1 MGMLVWSEPLAWW
14 LAIVSV
20 VSFLGSLLAVPF
32 IAVRIP
38 HDYFCASHRRVDV
51 WGDRSMV
58 VRTLV
63 VMLKNL
69 LGVVLLAAGLAMLI
83 LPGQGLLTMLIG
95 LMVMNFPGKYR
106 LERYLVSRGP
116 VLRGINWIR
125 RRWGVAPLLFVSA
138 GHEEK
143 GQGDS

>member
-1 MGMLVWSEPLAWW
+1 MFVWSETLGWW
-14 LAIVSV
+14 LAVISA
-20 VSFLGSLLAVPF
+20 VSFFGSLVAVPI

-38 HDYFCASHRRVDV
+38 REYFCASCRRIDA
-51 WGDRSMV
+51 WGPRNLV
-58 VRTLV
+58 ARTLV

-69 LGVVLLAAGLAMLI
+69 LGVVLLLAGVAMLV

-116 VLRGINWIR
+116 VLRSISWIR
-125 RRWGVAPLLFVSA
+125 RRWGVAPLFLGPDEA
-138 GHEEK
+138 EK
-143 GQGDS
+143 ESKRERVE